1 MKSVKDECLSKLILF
16 GEISLRRALR
26 ECRVNYQG
34 ERNHQ
39 GKNNILLFPAATKAM
54 HHIDGSVGYK
64 ERLGGLLKNYHQ
76 EAA

>member
-16 GEISLRRALR
+16 GVSSLRCALR
-26 ECRVNYQG
+26 EYITHYHE

-39 GKNNILLFPAATKAM
+39 GKGNILLFPTDKKTVNYVGGS
-54 HHIDGSVGYK
+54 IDCK
-64 ERLGGLLKNYHQ
+64 ERLGGMLKYYHR